1 VLPAISATWRPAAQ
15 EELRT
20 ANCRRCSIAEE
31 GNGLWR
37 GGFHTGEAQAERRK
51 LRELIR
57 QMTLSSQTVEKSKS
71 TRISIVFEPRAP
83 G

>member
-1 VLPAISATWRPAAQ
+1 MQ
-15 EELRT
+15 
-20 ANCRRCSIAEE
+20 IAEE